1 MIRSRAILKLKKNLG
16 TKIRQSRQVPPG
28 SKITTQVILEYG
40 WQQLNLY
47 LLLALVFVI
56 ILSLVLGLSQE
67 RGFKIAVGVIMALG
81 AVPATGFYWL
91 GYHLLSICS
100 AVTVAWLLTIFS
112 ITLEAGNLSNIG
124 AKATLCTLFT
134 TFYFVILAFISGTFK
149 HPIRY
154 VFRLSLPLWI
164 LELPVFIIYHY
175 YHISHPHWEPWK
187 FTIGLQGVFIFFGF
201 LAFVFKMDWYCGI
214 PELAALIAVTIGI
227 PSSIIWQY
235 LPLRGHPIPQYA
247 VICITFGCIILFRV
261 SVKRI
266 RRFRNITESPVG
278 AIEGWAMFTQTCSS
292 IGISIGS
299 PVSLAWA
306 YYPTY
311 GRNYSPQRLSQFPG
325 KPIKLWI
332 QISITFGSVMLYAI
346 FIAIDAVKIQDPI
359 SLVFAWLLSG
369 LALAIWLPILLWYDN
384 IGIFAALTRSRV
396 NTIHVTW
403 ASVLFWIIAWSF
415 LFVFYRKRLRRKQH
429 RLRNENSIPSENQEP
444 TYRSVPPAETSAIL
458 A

>member
-1 MIRSRAILKLKKNLG
+1 MIRSRALLQLKKNLG

-28 SKITTQVILEYG
+28 SRISTQVILEYG

-47 LLLALVFVI
+47 LILALVFVI

-67 RGFKIAVGVIMALG
+67 KGFKIAVSVIMALG

-112 ITLEAGNLSNIG
+112 ITLEAGHLSNIG
-124 AKATLCTLFT
+124 AKATLCTLLT
-134 TFYFVILAFISGTFK
+134 TCYFVVLAIISGTFK
-149 HPIRY
+149 DPVRY

-187 FTIGLQGVFIFFGF
+187 FTIGFQGVFIFFGF
-201 LAFVFKMDWYCGI
+201 IAFVFKMDWYCGI

-227 PSSIIWQY
+227 PSSIVWQY
-235 LPLRGHPIPQYA
+235 LPLRDDPIPQYA

-266 RRFRNITESPVG
+266 RRFRNIAESPVG
-278 AIEGWAMFTQTCSS
+278 AIQGWAMFTQTCSS

-311 GRNYSPQRLSQFPG
+311 GRHYSPERLSQFPG

-332 QISITFGSVMLYAI
+332 QISITFASIVLYAI
-346 FIAIDAVKIQDPI
+346 FIAIDAVKYRDST

-369 LALAIWLPILLWYDN
+369 LALATWLPILLWYDN
-384 IGIFAALTRSRV
+384 IGIFAALTRSRS
-396 NTIHVTW
+396 NTFHVTW
-403 ASVLFWIIAWSF
+403 TSVLFWIIAWSI
-415 LFVFYRKRLRRKQH
+415 LFVFYRKCVWRKQH
-429 RLRNENSIPSENQEP
+429 RLREESRILSENQGP
-444 TYRSVPPAETSAIL
+444 TYRSAPPAETSAIL